1 MPGDCAPAGLIYS
14 RRRDRWE
21 PESKTMQEDFT
32 VKNIKC
38 GGCVKAIQN
47 GLQAVAGVAAV
58 DVTFSQSGKW
68 YVRSIAR
75 PTTVNANSVW
85 SPVEWYEVVPLTAT

>member
-58 DVTFSQSGKW
+58 DVSIDSGK
-68 YVRSIAR
+68 V
-75 PTTVNANSVW
+75 SVHG
-85 SPVEWYEVVPLTAT
+85 EHLDRTQLAATLSQLGYPEA